1 MTPLTNAQD
10 AAAGA
15 MPPQLVVSCSDA
27 ELVAG
32 IEAAEHAMRDPR
44 SAGQRNADGFAAL
57 LDLALDS
64 DQMPRVGGQRPHL
77 TVTIDFADLQRGL
90 GFTTDHGMPGTVES
104 TERSI
109 TAENVRRIACDSE
122 VLPMILDGDGLPLD
136 VGRSKRT
143 APVHLR
149 AALLQRDGVCAFP
162 GCDRPPG
169 TPDAHHIHHWI
180 DGGTTELSNMVMLC
194 GHHHRTVHNQ
204 RWEIDRR
211 DDRPVFIPP
220 TTVDF
225 RRTPRPGGKARQL
238 DLSITRAVAG
248 LRPG

>member
-1 MTPLTNAQD
+1 
-10 AAAGA
+10 